1 MGIAGRMI
9 GGIHPTLQRLQ
20 RPGSVK
26 FCGFLTP
33 NDGVRN
39 DRVVGRVRNDREGDW
54 NNEYRI
60 TNVECRSVMVKGACL
75 WLRDGRY

>member
-9 GGIHPTLQRLQ
+9 GGMHPTLQRA
-20 RPGSVK
+20 GSVK

-39 DRVVGRVRNDREGDW
+39 DRVDDGVRNDRND
-54 NNEYRI
+54 
-60 TNVECRSVMVKGACL
+60 EC
-75 WLRDGRY
+75 